1 MATSFLKSFMEA
13 VNPVAGKA
21 AKRAQDSQGRKTERR
36 TQSEA
41 ARNAP
46 SMEPTTKAT
55 LEGQST
61 QPEIVVVPQA
71 VQEPLADG
79 ESFWKFLG
87 RRFLPWSL
95 QTR

>member
-21 AKRAQDSQGRKTERR
+21 AKRARDPQGHKIQRR
-36 TQSEA
+36 TRSEA
-41 ARNAP
+41 ATDAP
-46 SMEPTTKAT
+46 STEPTTKAT

-61 QPEIVVVPQA
+61 RPEIVVVLQA
-71 VQEPLADG
+71 MQEPLVDG
-79 ESFWKFLG
+79 ENVLEVSGEK
-87 RRFLPWSL
+87 FLPWSL